1 MTEMALEFIEDH
13 AIVITRARAQVT
25 AERLMLV
32 AVAMSK
38 VSHAYDYGHNGEE
51 AQARER
57 WALLTYGAVAA
68 LDDPAEY
75 YRRAGKDP
83 ERAAVLGAR
92 VSLAMRHS
100 KWGVPED
107 ELGNAMAIS
116 TTQGVPA
123 KEFPTLMTLAMLAIE
138 AAEDLRGEV
147 SAETLPVKCLT
158 AQTVDGTEEGEPR
171 RWAGL
176 LAARLDRPDLLEL
189 ETKHVMLT
197 TLAALIDRHDGIS
210 DWIPRDRD
218 PSVRIREPRDH
229 PGLPLIVTPFVME
242 TKDAWEA
249 VEAGGVV
256 DQAFVET
263 SPTVQALRAELAHG
277 PARAS

>member
-1 MTEMALEFIEDH
+1 MTEMVFEFIEDPG
-13 AIVITRARAQVT
+13 IVITRGQAQT
-25 AERLMLV
+25 TTEQLTLASIAL
-32 AVAMSK
+32 SK
-38 VSHAYDYGHNGEE
+38 IAHAYDYGHNAEA
-51 AQARER
+51 AQARDR
-57 WALLTYGAVAA
+57 WALLTVGAIAA
-68 LDDPAEY
+68 AEDPAEIFRRSGDDPA
-75 YRRAGKDP
+75 
-83 ERAAVLGAR
+83 RAALLGAR
-92 VSLAMRHS
+92 ISLAMRNS
-100 KWGVPED
+100 RRGVHEG
-107 ELGNAMAIS
+107 ELRDPMAITS
-116 TTQGVPA
+116 TQGVPGT
-123 KEFPTLMTLAMLAIE
+123 EFSTLITLAMLAIE
-138 AAEDLRGEV
+138 AAEALQGDV
-147 SAETLPVKCLT
+147 SPETLPVQCLT
-158 AQTVDGTEEGEPR
+158 AETVGGTEEGERR

-197 TLAALIDRHDGIS
+197 TLAALIDGHGEIK
-210 DWIPRDRD
+210 DWIPRNRD

-263 SPTVQALRAELAHG
+263 SPTVEALRAELAHG